1 MVNRRK
7 PLRLGIMQ
15 GRLSESI
22 GGAIQAFPSRTW
34 ADEFVLASGLGLNYI
49 EFIYDV
55 DPAGENPLSSE
66 EGLSAI
72 RDVVERTGIHVETI
86 CADYY
91 MRSSVLEKSR
101 DGDPGDSKKLVWLVD
116 KAFKIGARRIVLP
129 LLEESS
135 IKQESAQSKFLE
147 CCKRIGE
154 QLDYYSVELAL
165 ETDFEP
171 PSQISFLERINH
183 PLIRVTYDTGNS
195 AALGFDSEEELTT
208 FGNYISHVHI
218 KDCLVGGGTVPLGM
232 GDVDFGAIFNKLH
245 NMGYEGS
252 FTLQAARGGANEID
266 TVAAYIQ
273 FVENLWSTSK

>member
-1 MVNRRK
+1 MANLRK

-15 GRLSESI
+15 GRLSEPI

-34 ADEFVLASGLGLNYI
+34 PDEFVSASGLGLNYI

-55 DPAGENPLSSE
+55 DPMDENPLSSG
-66 EGLSAI
+66 EGLSTIKDA
-72 RDVVERTGIHVETI
+72 VERTGVRIETI

-101 DGDPGDSKKLVWLVD
+101 DGDPGGSKKLVWLVD

-135 IKQESAQSKFLE
+135 IKQESAQSKFLD
-147 CCKRIGE
+147 CCIRIGE
-154 QLDYYSVELAL
+154 QLSDYGVELAL

-171 PSQISFLERINH
+171 SSQILLMERINH

-195 AALGFDSEEELTT
+195 AALGFDSEEELRT

-232 GDVDFGAIFNKLH
+232 GDVDFDTIFNKLR
-245 NMGYEGS
+245 NLGYEGS
-252 FTLQAARGGANEID
+252 FTLQAARHGANEID
-266 TVAAYIQ
+266 TTAAYIQ
-273 FVENLWSTSK
+273 FVQDLWSTSK